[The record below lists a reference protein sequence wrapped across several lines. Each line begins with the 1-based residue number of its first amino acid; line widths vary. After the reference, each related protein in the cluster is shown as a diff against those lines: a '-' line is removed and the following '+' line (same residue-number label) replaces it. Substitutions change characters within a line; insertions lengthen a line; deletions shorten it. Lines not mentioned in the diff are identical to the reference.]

1 MTTAVIADTQPLYR
15 DGLKLL
21 LRNRRNVKVVS
32 EAENSEELSKAVT
45 QYQPQLVMLDY
56 DLPGHFSVDDIGMI
70 RKNSPESRIIIV
82 SSDPCKSNI
91 NRVLESGVESY
102 ITKECNKEQVLRAIE
117 TVARGEKFFCH
128 KVLEV
133 LLEKRVNPV
142 AALAGIAPE
151 LTEREMEVTRYIGTG
166 KKPFE
171 IADEF
176 SISIHTVRTH
186 LKNIMKKL
194 NLKSTSDLVLY
205 AINNRIV

>member
-1 MTTAVIADTQPLYR
+1 MITAVIADTQPLYR

-21 LRNRRNVKVVS
+21 LRSKRRVKVVS
-32 EAENSEELSKAVT
+32 EATNSDELHQVIG
-45 QYQPQLVMLDY
+45 QHRPQLVMLDY
-56 DLPGHFSVDDIGMI
+56 DLPGHFSIRDIDMI
-70 RKNSPESRIIIV
+70 RKNSPESSIIII
-82 SSDPCKSNI
+82 SSDPCKNNI

-117 TVARGEKFFCH
+117 TVAKGEKFFCH

-133 LLEKRVNPV
+133 LLEKRVNPI
-142 AALAGIAPE
+142 ATLASTVPE
-151 LTEREMEVTRYIGTG
+151 LTEREMEVTRYIGAG

-194 NLKSTSDLVLY
+194 NVKSTSELLLY
-205 AINNRIV
+205 AINYGIV

>member
-1 MTTAVIADTQPLYR
+1 MITAVIADTQPLYR

-21 LRNRRNVKVVS
+21 LRNRRKVKVVS
-32 EAENSEELSKAVT
+32 EAENSDELCRTVA
-45 QYQPQLVMLDY
+45 QHQPQLVMLDY
-56 DLPGHFSVDDIGMI
+56 DIPGHFSINDIGNI
-70 RKNSPESRIIIV
+70 RKNSPESSIIIV
-82 SSDPCKSNI
+82 SSDPCKKNI

-142 AALAGIAPE
+142 ASLASRVPE
-151 LTEREMEVTRYIGTG
+151 LTEREMEVTRYIGAG

-171 IADEF
+171 IAEEF

-194 NLKSTSDLVLY
+194 NLTSTSDLVLY
-205 AINNRIV
+205 AINNRIM